1 MATSREAG
9 RALPPSLA
17 ANPRLGD
24 WLRVR
29 PAGVVDVRSG
39 KVELGQGVLTALA
52 QVAAEELDLDVAR
65 IRMVAAVTGI
75 SPNEGYTSGSMSIQ
89 YSGAALRVACAEAR
103 AIYLGVAA
111 SRWNVP
117 ADVLTVRDG
126 AIAAPD
132 GRATSYWELADDG
145 LLDRPATGLAEPK
158 AASDYRIVGT
168 SVPRVDLPDKLA
180 PRPRFVHDM
189 VLDGMLY
196 GRVVRPP
203 SRGATLLDVGPEP
216 AMALPGV
223 VTVVRDGSFLG
234 VIAEREEVAL
244 RAADLL
250 RAEAKWQE
258 QPTLPDEDDL
268 PAFLLSAPAQ
278 TSVLAESAP
287 GAGAPAGPAAR
298 SHEATYHRP
307 YLAHA
312 AMGPSSATALAR
324 PALVGDSADE
334 DGVRLEVWTH
344 SQGVYLLRR
353 DLAQALQLAEDQVRV
368 RHVEGAGCYGHNGAD
383 DVAMDAALLA
393 LAVPGRPVQVVWSRS
408 DELGWAP
415 YGPAAV
421 VRITADV
428 DARGDVL
435 SWRHEIWGNG
445 HVTRP
450 GVARPIGLLAASH
463 RDGGEPIEAAADP
476 PLERGGGAGRN
487 AVPGYAFPAYR
498 AVSHRLSVM
507 PLRTSSMRALGG
519 FLNVFAIESFM
530 DELAQAAGRNPVEYR
545 LAQLADPRGQAVIEA
560 VARRSGWADWS
571 ASGSSRSVGHGI
583 GYARYKNSSAYCA
596 VVAEVEAVA
605 EVRVRR
611 LTIAVDAGL
620 VINPDG
626 AANQVEGGAI
636 QATSWTLKER
646 VRFNSLTVTSDSW
659 DSYPILR
666 FSEVPAV
673 EVELLPGNGNP
684 SLGVGETAQGPT
696 AAAIGN
702 ALYDALGVR
711 VRTLPLTG
719 EQILAAMP
727 D

>member
-1 MATSREAG
+1 MATSPEA
-9 RALPPSLA
+9 RTVLPPSLA

-29 PAGVVDVRSG
+29 PDGVVDVRSG

-52 QVAAEELDLDVAR
+52 QVAAEELDIDVAR
-65 IRMVAAVTGI
+65 VRMVAAVTGI
-75 SPNEGYTSGSMSIQ
+75 SPDEGYTAGSNSIQ
-89 YSGAALRVACAEAR
+89 YSGAALRVACAEVR

-111 SRWNVP
+111 GRWNVP
-117 ADVLTVRDG
+117 ANVLTVHDG
-126 AIAAPD
+126 TVAAPD
-132 GRATSYWELADDG
+132 GRTTSYWELADDG
-145 LLDRPATGLAEPK
+145 LLDRPATGLAKPK

-180 PRPRFVHDM
+180 PRPRFVHDLA
-189 VLDGMLY
+189 LDGMLY

-203 SRGATLLDVGPEP
+203 SRGATLLDVGAEA

-223 VTVVRDGSFLG
+223 VTVVRDGGFLG
-234 VIAEREEVAL
+234 VIADREEVAL
-244 RAADLL
+244 RAVDLL

-268 PAFLLSAPAQ
+268 PAFLTSAPAE
-278 TSVLAESAP
+278 TRVLAESAP
-287 GAGAPAGPAAR
+287 PAGAPPGSAAR
-298 SHEATYHRP
+298 SHEAAYHRP

-312 AMGPSSATALAR
+312 AMGPSAAMALA
-324 PALVGDSADE
+324 GNE
-334 DGVRLEVWTH
+334 GNGGGVRLEVWTH
-344 SQGVYLLRR
+344 SQGVYMLRR
-353 DLAQALQLAEDQVRV
+353 ELARALTLTEEQVRV
-368 RHVEGAGCYGHNGAD
+368 RHVEGAGCYGHNGAED
-383 DVAMDAALLA
+383 AAMDAALLA
-393 LAVPGRPVQVVWSRS
+393 MAVPGRPVQVVWSRA
-408 DELGWAP
+408 DELGWEP

-421 VRITADV
+421 VRLAADL

-435 SWRHEIWGNG
+435 SWQHEIWGNG

-450 GVARPIGLLAASH
+450 GFGRSIGLLAASH
-463 RDGGEPIEAAADP
+463 RDGGEPIEAAAEP

-498 AVSHRLSVM
+498 VVNHRLSVM
-507 PLRTSSMRALGG
+507 PLRTSSLRSLGG
-519 FLNVFAIESFM
+519 FVNVFAIESFM
-530 DELAQAAGRNPVEYR
+530 DELAEAAGRDPAEYR
-545 LAQLADPRGQAVIEA
+545 LAQLADLRGRAVIEA
-560 VARRSGWADWS
+560 VVRRSGWAGWS
-571 ASGSSRSVGHGI
+571 ASRSSRSAGHGI

-596 VVAEVEAVA
+596 VVAEVEAVT

-626 AANQVEGGAI
+626 AQNQVEGGAI

-646 VRFNSLTVTSDSW
+646 VRFNRLTVTSDTW

-673 EVELLPGNGNP
+673 EVEFLPGHGNP

-719 EQILAAMP
+719 QQIIAAMP